1 MAKTT
6 SEDVMAQLQQILS
19 ADDAAGAGEARKFS
33 AAFRAQLQSALTT
46 FVSAQQAI
54 SGSESDRSGAREL
67 LDQAQGQA
75 KEWIRSVHNRLKG
88 LPPTVNKS
96 ALAIAY
102 GFPGG
107 KLGELSSER
116 IMTLLTLFPVASAAQ
131 SSAEA
136 KLPADW
142 LSTLAALKTQIET
155 QTPLANIGA
164 RGDRVKARD
173 AARAVCDDLLSRV
186 FGWLCYALP
195 LRDRDPL
202 MNSYG
207 FTPRQLPRPKA
218 TPGTPTPPA

>member
-6 SEDVMAQLQQILS
+6 PEDVMAQLQQILS
-19 ADDAAGAGEARKFS
+19 ADDAAGAGEARKF
-33 AAFRAQLQSALTT
+33 APAFRAQVQSALTT
-46 FVSAQQAI
+46 LVSTQQAI
-54 SGSESDRSGAREL
+54 SASESDRSGARATLE
-67 LDQAQGQA
+67 QAVGQA
-75 KEWIRSVHNRLKG
+75 KEWIRSVQNRIKG

-107 KLGELSSER
+107 KLGDLNIER
-116 IMTLLTLFPVASAAQ
+116 VGALLTLFPVASAAQ

-142 LSTLAALKTQIET
+142 LTTIAALKTQIET
-155 QTPLANIGA
+155 QGPLANIGP

-173 AARAVCDDLLSRV
+173 TARAVADDLLSRV
-186 FGWLCYALP
+186 LGYLTYSLP

-207 FTPRQLPRPKA
+207 FSPRQLPRPKNN
-218 TPGTPTPPA
+218 TPAPPA